1 MKKNKRIRKNK
12 ISIILVILSNLLTIF
27 LFIRMIVL
35 QTDKSYHLYWLSYL
49 IYIYAI
55 GYYIKYWSKL
65 GLNSDIDNSNVI
77 ERTFSDNS
85 TTLFAYYSLGYLI
98 ILGLD
103 LYEKLPNNIYIAVG
117 FLINTAVYEL
127 FTMCLVYATNKD
139 TAKLIK
145 EKYNKKI

>member
-12 ISIILVILSNLLTIF
+12 ISIFLIILSNLLTIF

-65 GLNSDIDNSNVI
+65 GLNSDVENSNVI
-77 ERTFSDNS
+77 ERTFSGNS

-98 ILGLD
+98 K
-103 LYEKLPNNIYIAVG
+103 Y
-117 FLINTAVYEL
+117 
-127 FTMCLVYATNKD
+127 LV
-139 TAKLIK
+139 
-145 EKYNKKI
+145 